1 MTMADLV
8 RGRTADIPRAV
19 EPAGSG
25 DASWSD
31 APDESAGL
39 GAAPAIRAEPS
50 QDLRRANDAFH
61 RAVAIT
67 DKVLR
72 SLRARTSFSATVL
85 EAPLEALLESVQTS
99 DILLLPFFNPGG
111 GSGDAAETVVNA
123 CVLAM
128 KIGTLLS
135 YTHDALLDLGVA
147 ALLHQAGVARASGED
162 TQLVQGLKV
171 RYPGAAAVLAQ
182 LREHPNGAGATAD
195 VEDTDSREPAHIVGL
210 AGIIEGLVRRR
221 PVRSGV
227 GHAEIIKDVLKR
239 ERGTYPH
246 QVLKALI
253 RILATLPVG
262 SLVRLNTGEICRVA
276 AKKDGFPLRPILT
289 VLVRQHKRVTEPNA
303 IDLSQHPFLHIQ
315 GFVTEAM
322 LNREAEMG
330 AL

>member
-19 EPAGSG
+19 EPARSV
-25 DASWSD
+25 DPSSSD
-31 APDESAGL
+31 APDETAGL
-39 GAAPAIRAEPS
+39 GAAPATGADS
-50 QDLRRANDAFH
+50 STDLRPSDDAFH

-67 DKVLR
+67 NKVIR
-72 SLRARTSFSATVL
+72 SLRARTSFSVTVL

-99 DILLLPFFNPGG
+99 DVLLLPFFNSGG
-111 GSGDAAETVVNA
+111 GSGDAAETAVNT

-128 KIGTLLS
+128 KMGTQLS
-135 YTHDALLDLGVA
+135 YAHDALLELGLA
-147 ALLHQAGVARASGED
+147 AVLHQAGVARASGEEA
-162 TQLVQGLKV
+162 QLVKALKV

-182 LREHPNGAGATAD
+182 LREYPNGAGFPAD

-227 GHAEIIKDVLKR
+227 GHAEIIKEVLKR

-246 QVLKALI
+246 KVLTALI

-289 VLVRQHKRVTEPNA
+289 VLVRQHKRVTEPSS

-315 GFVTEAM
+315 GFVMESM
-322 LNREAEMG
+322 LNREAELG